1 MQPGNSNRY
10 PVMFSQGKA
19 KYDLPENAGN
29 LPNVDNDHQQRDVLS
44 NGHNYGPQGK
54 THFEDHTMQ
63 PGNSNRYPVM
73 FDQKKDAEKA
83 KSKEQEEDSGD
94 EADSG
99 SDTDEETAPGG
110 KNAATP
116 TNEKRDNDDQ
126 TTTPVLTRHMSKGER
141 DAYYNTDELKGFAQE
156 EDRSIKE
163 QLDG

>member
-1 MQPGNSNRY
+1 
-10 PVMFSQGKA
+10 MFSQGKA
-19 KYDLPENAGN
+19 KYDLPENAQN
-29 LPNVDNDHQQRDVLS
+29 LPNTDNNHQQRDVIS
-44 NGHNYGPQGK
+44 TGHNYGPQGK

-83 KSKEQEEDSGD
+83 KSKEEEEDSGD

-99 SDTDEETAPGG
+99 SDGEDEVAPVG
-110 KNAATP
+110 KNAAAP

-126 TTTPVLTRHMSKGER
+126 TTAPVLTRHMSKAER
-141 DAYYNTDELKGFAQE
+141 DAYYNTDELRGFAQE

-163 QLDG
+163 